1 VQSGLSSEEQAMLS
15 HLLTRL
21 RMSLLSRYMGTGDLV
36 SFRLEKR
43 KSRRETRARR
53 PAAASAP

>member
-1 VQSGLSSEEQAMLS
+1 MLS